1 MKTASDLNKDDKGH
15 QGNFTLTDELIGYI
29 FEHAKPLGHNQD
41 QKNLNLGFG
50 FIYYAL
56 VRAVRPKHIVVIGS
70 GYGFSVI
77 CLALGIKDNGT
88 GSLTFVDPAY
98 SLLKDGPFKTIGG
111 VAKWENEAKVFEHF
125 KQFGVED
132 IVRHYKLRSDEFFPR
147 FYDYNLPP
155 IDIAFIDGN
164 HAFKD
169 VWYDFLNTAKHA
181 HKNSYIFLHDTNIYI
196 REILRHAGVKKWLRI
211 LKTKQDAFEAMD
223 FPFDCGVAI
232 VRVLKDKA
240 WKSIS

>member
-1 MKTASDLNKDDKGH
+1 MKMAFDLIKDDNKH
-15 QGNFTLTDELIGYI
+15 QGRFSLTDKLIRDI
-29 FEHAKPLGHNQD
+29 FEHAKPLGHNQN

-50 FIYYAL
+50 FMYYAL
-56 VRAVRPKHIVVIGS
+56 ARAVRPKHIVVIGS
-70 GYGFSVI
+70 GYGFSVV
-77 CLALGIKDNGT
+77 CLALGIKDNGM

-98 SLLKDGPFKTIGG
+98 SLLRDGPLKTIGG
-111 VAKWENEAKVFEHF
+111 VAKWENEATVFEHF
-125 KQFGVED
+125 KQFDVED
-132 IVRHYKLRSDEFFPR
+132 VVRHYKLRSDEFFPR
-147 FYDYNLPP
+147 YGDYNLPA

-169 VWYDFLNTAKHA
+169 VRYDFINTAKHA

-196 REILRHAGVKKWLRI
+196 REILRHAGVKKWLKI
-211 LKTKQDAFEAMD
+211 LKASQDSFETMD

-232 VRVLKDKA
+232 VRILKDKT